1 MLACKRLEAQNFEK
15 TVASPEKLP
24 PARFPQEFQ
33 NFKLPARFP
42 QEFQNFKLPNCP
54 ESLFGRLYT
63 INRKAKK
70 IAAAVDFAKS
80 EWYSV
85 IFGISTNESY

>member
-1 MLACKRLEAQNFEK
+1 MLACERLEAQDFEK

-33 NFKLPARFP
+33 NFKLPVRFPQEFQNFP

-70 IAAAVDFAKS
+70 
-80 EWYSV
+80 
-85 IFGISTNESY
+85 